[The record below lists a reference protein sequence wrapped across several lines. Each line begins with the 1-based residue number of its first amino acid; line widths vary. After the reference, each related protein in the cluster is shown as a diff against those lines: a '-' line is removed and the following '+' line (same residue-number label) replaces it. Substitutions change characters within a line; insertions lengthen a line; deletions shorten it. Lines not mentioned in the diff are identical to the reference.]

1 MRRTAIPAL
10 VAIAMAAGCA
20 QPSPDAQRVGIGA
33 AAGAALGAGVGLLF
47 GGSDRRNALIGA
59 GIGAIA
65 GAAAG
70 DYLNRQQRR
79 LEQDLA
85 GTGATVTNTGQQLIV
100 TLPDTVTFDVGSS
113 TVRPQF
119 LPDLTEVAT
128 SLRAEPSSFIDVIG
142 HTDSTGSAEF
152 NKALSVRRA
161 QAVAD
166 LLIARGVQ
174 RERVAAFGQG
184 FSQPVATND
193 TPEGRAQNRRVEI
206 RITPFVQ
213 S

>member
-1 MRRTAIPAL
+1 MRRKAILAAATL
-10 VAIAMAAGCA
+10 AFAAGCS
-20 QPSPDAQRVGIGA
+20 QPPSETQRVGLGA

-47 GGSDRRNALIGA
+47 GGNDRRNALIGA
-59 GIGAIA
+59 GIGALA
-65 GAAAG
+65 GAATG
-70 DYLNRQQRR
+70 EYLNRQQRR

-85 GTGATVTNTGQQLIV
+85 GTGATVTNTGQQLVV
-100 TLPDTVTFDVGSS
+100 TLPETVTFDVGSS
-113 TVRPQF
+113 TVKPQF

-152 NKALSVRRA
+152 NQALSQRRA

-166 LLIARGVQ
+166 LLTARGVQ